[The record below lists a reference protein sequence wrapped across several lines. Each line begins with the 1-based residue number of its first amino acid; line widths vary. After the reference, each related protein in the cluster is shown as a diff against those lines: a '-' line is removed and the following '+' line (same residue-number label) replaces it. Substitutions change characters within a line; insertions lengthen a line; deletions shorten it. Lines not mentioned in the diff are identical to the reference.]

1 VLLTLV
7 ESVLSEDP
15 ELYATL
21 QMSLPGVTEFE
32 KLFLSRAKVWTDL
45 VESKDRQEFVR
56 RMKAMKDRLEKIAPD
71 FDKSYEN
78 MYRIVEGL

>member
-1 VLLTLV
+1 MIQ
-7 ESVLSEDP
+7 SVLSEDP

-21 QMSLPGVTEFE
+21 QMSLPRVTEFE
-32 KLFLSRAKVWTDL
+32 KLFRSRAREWADL
-45 VESKDRQEFVR
+45 VESKDRREFVR